1 MSVNEKMT
9 ILADAVRAKSGATG
23 KLSIDGMTSAVKSI
37 TVGSGINTS
46 DATAVSSDIL
56 SGKTAYMN
64 GQKITGTMRNC
75 GDFQKEL
82 TPADYY
88 ASGGSGYYSLVNI
101 QIDTSVRRTF
111 TPSKEKQEYKGTV
124 EGKFLTDVTVEP
136 IPDEYISTE
145 DATASASDI
154 SAGVTAYVKGEL
166 VTGTLE
172 DVTAVLDGNT
182 VTVPA
187 GRIREEQ
194 TLTVAPGS
202 VTVNRDTVT
211 VTEGYVNEETLT
223 VPAGSVSLDKDTITV
238 AEGYVEEQTLTVPA
252 GSVVISKNINK
263 VIVTEGYVP
272 SQELDLPGGF
282 QLVKVTNYHP
292 ARDGFTAPGTVTFS
306 GLGTVE
312 SEWGGDPA
320 DFSDVNGEY
329 VVTEDTKYKKGL
341 ARVYKQRGG
350 KYYLC
355 GYDPSGMDWAEYS
368 AHWYVSE
375 TVGGYGW
382 SAKMS
387 CYSSAEIPNGTV
399 NWSNDNI
406 GEFSVTTTITNETI
420 SSLTETSLA
429 QSVTAFDPETAEWTE
444 GDAVDISSYSI
455 TPQTNGI
462 YFAQGGKLIGQP
474 IDRELHIPEDGL
486 VRRFKAVDGHF
497 VDAIWGTEMMPT
509 GDISYDE
516 LGFHG
521 NNAAPMAVKSG
532 SYLSANNTLGTM
544 YALTMNSFV
553 KPYYGDARIFS
564 FENGDDNYI
573 GFTTTGF
580 HILPAVSGNWMNA
593 GSLSFGKWNMQTLT
607 LYQNENNKNEF
618 SVRYYV
624 NGKFVAEMTRE
635 NLSVDPGTL
644 MGGSLIK
651 VGYGGNFIGQI
662 DEACVWN
669 RILTDEEIADMAKGL
684 EGFDWD
690 IPVKPYEQKQPVFYA
705 PLSDASRYCPSGQP
719 IYLNSLGDMTDL
731 ASSGYFH
738 DGAFWN
744 YKINENGSTSATNIH
759 CERNYPKLY
768 TSGSFTVC
776 VEVYIVER
784 TSDINWENYDRKHCV
799 VGTPHYYTDGIM
811 VCSNKGSDDLF
822 MRFKT
827 IDGGSV
833 PYKKWTTLIARSN
846 AGTVDL
852 FAGGVRGGQGT
863 VTESAPLAYEYVL
876 APDIAYLRC
885 AIRNIR
891 MYNRAI
897 TDEEVAELSGIPKEE
912 ETE

>member
-88 ASGGSGYYSLVNI
+88 AGGGSGYYSLVNI
-101 QIDTSVRRTF
+101 QVDTSVRRTF

-194 TLTVAPGS
+194 TLTV
-202 VTVNRDTVT
+202 
-211 VTEGYVNEETLT
+211 
-223 VPAGSVSLDKDTITV
+223 PAGSVSLEKDIITV

-252 GSVVISKNINK
+252 GSVVINKNINK

-292 ARDGFTAPGTVTFS
+292 AREGMSEPYIVTFS

-312 SEWGGDPA
+312 SAWGGDPV

-329 VVTEDTKYKKGL
+329 VVTEDTKYRKGL
-341 ARVYKQRGG
+341 ARIYKQRDG

-355 GYDPSGMDWAEYS
+355 GYDPSDMDWAEYE

-387 CYSSAEIPNGTV
+387 LYSSSEVHPGTG

-406 GEFSVTTTITNETI
+406 GEFPVTTTVTMRDYPTRF
-420 SSLTETSLA
+420 ETSLA

-444 GDAVDISSYSI
+444 GGAVDISSYSI

-462 YFAQGGKLIGQP
+462 YFAQGGKLIGQH
-474 IDRELHIPEDGL
+474 IDRELHIPQDGL
-486 VRRFKAVDGHF
+486 VRRFKAVGKHF
-497 VDAIWGTEMMPT
+497 ADTCWGTEMMPS

-516 LGFHG
+516 LGYCG
-521 NNAAPMAVKSG
+521 NTAAPLASKIG
-532 SYLSANNTLGTM
+532 SYLGGLNTLTVTTERT
-544 YALTMNSFV
+544 YSIFV
-553 KPYYGDARIFS
+553 KPYYTSGNRTVWAIASEGNESYGQGMIFFWLMSSGSVRVGSCDFVLDGTSSYSPGKWNLLTATVQLTRSMIESGDRITEFHMKLYL
-564 FENGDDNYI
+564 NG
-573 GFTTTGF
+573 
-580 HILPAVSGNWMNA
+580 ILDGTLDRIADSGNWVSNVENA
-593 GSLSFGKWNMQTLT
+593 QGDTMRF
-607 LYQNENNKNEF
+607 F
-618 SVRYYV
+618 
-624 NGKFVAEMTRE
+624 A
-635 NLSVDPGTL
+635 NLNVS
-644 MGGSLIK
+644 SES
-651 VGYGGNFIGQI
+651 FIGQV
-662 DEACVWN
+662 DEACVWD
-669 RILTDEEIADMAKGL
+669 RLLTEEEIAKMAKGV
-684 EGFDWD
+684 EIFNWD
-690 IPVKPYEQKQPVFYA
+690 IPVEPYVQEQPV
-705 PLSDASRYCPSGQP
+705 LSLSGTNGRHAESGQTVTGNEDVSDV
-719 IYLNSLGDMTDL
+719 L
-731 ASSGYFH
+731 FR
-738 DGAFWN
+738 DGAI
-744 YKINENGSTSATNIH
+744 YS
-759 CERNYPKLY
+759 Y
-768 TSGSFTVC
+768 SGSVAYQDMNVSAFFLHSNEFSLY
-776 VEVYIVER
+776 VEIHPDYARDNKNMNPIISAGSGHSGLYI
-784 TSDINWENYDRKHCV
+784 KQ
-799 VGTPHYYTDGIM
+799 
-811 VCSNKGSDDLF
+811 
-822 MRFKT
+822 
-827 IDGGSV
+827 IDGTGEYRLGYYLGREWTPATAAIPLQTWTSV
-833 PYKKWTTLIARSN
+833 AVTFKDGVYSMYTQGVLKATEEEKTFCPPLREAL
-846 AGTVDL
+846 GVCL
-852 FAGGVRGGQGT
+852 FPEASYGYGFRGA
-863 VTESAPLAYEYVL
+863 V
-876 APDIAYLRC
+876 
-885 AIRNIR
+885 RNIR
-891 MYNRAI
+891 IYSRAI
-897 TDEEVAELSGIPKEE
+897 TDEEIAELSGIPKEE